1 MGPHDAADVLVAVE
15 YVVVVGAPLVA
26 RSGFGGAFQDEHG
39 GSLAVI
45 AAATQTP
52 RGERSHA
59 VGARMLLRVMGARS
73 EGIERGPF

>member
-59 VGARMLLRVMGARS
+59 VGAHVAEGHKSHFRS
-73 EGIERGPF
+73 FDVT